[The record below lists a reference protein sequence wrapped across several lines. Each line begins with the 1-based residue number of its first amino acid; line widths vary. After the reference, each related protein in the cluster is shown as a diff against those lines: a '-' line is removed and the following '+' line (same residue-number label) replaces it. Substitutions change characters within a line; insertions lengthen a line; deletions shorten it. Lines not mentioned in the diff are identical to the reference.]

1 MAVDLPA
8 EVDTLIV
15 GMFPSI
21 PRPAANRSIG
31 NGPSALILSY
41 ILHGHI
47 PVYDPD
53 SPHPDAL
60 LHEKLKQNQLLTD
73 LDVDYLT
80 EHFLASR
87 YSYSTQ
93 ALPVN
98 VLLDALIRPYGET
111 EGTTTCVKWK
121 YDPSKAVSHLVVGNT
136 KAAGGQ
142 WVDNPVQASWD
153 IGTLSYA
160 GMLSLPGY
168 SFAAHYERTHGRPLP
183 FYLRPTRKD
192 VAAYFAAYP
201 AQVGISGAIH
211 NAIEVSGIERVAN
224 GFYVASHGI
233 RCQRVVLASGIFSQL
248 IPPRSLLQPLTML
261 PSMLPTPTDLPLLVI
276 GSGFSAA
283 DVIISANPGQ
293 KLIHIFKWDPS
304 KHPSPLRA
312 CHSDSYPEYAGVYK
326 RMKLCAVS
334 TIACRQKRPRP
345 SRTKSATFDLNRN
358 WDMTYEGLPNTMVT
372 AVKMAEDDKSAIIT
386 LQAHDGQIL
395 ERQIC
400 AMTYVVGRRG
410 AMGYLSPAIQ
420 QELLPDSSPDLISGS
435 TFREKAHQD
444 MEMAKDIFIIGSLTG
459 DSLIRFSYGSCA
471 YTAGKIL
478 KRCRDSDDDV
488 DSCGSDDFMSKRSSR
503 GSPLVPAMNGLDGH
517 NSPTTETAVD
527 QLERIRTA

>member
-1 MAVDLPA
+1 
-8 EVDTLIV
+8 
-15 GMFPSI
+15 
-21 PRPAANRSIG
+21 
-31 NGPSALILSY
+31 LILSY

-47 PVYDPD
+47 PVCDLD
-53 SPHPDAL
+53 NPHPDAL
-60 LHEKLKQNQLLTD
+60 LHEKLKQNQLLTE

-111 EGTTTCVKWK
+111 EGTATCVKWN
-121 YDPSKAVSHLVVGNT
+121 YTPSKVVSHLVVGNT

-168 SFAAHYERTHGRPLP
+168 SFAEHYQISHGRPLP
-183 FYLRPTRKD
+183 FYLRPTRRE

-201 AQVGISGAIH
+201 AQVGISDAIH
-211 NAIEVSGIERVAN
+211 NGVEVAGIERQGN
-224 GFYVASHGI
+224 GFYVASHRI
-233 RCQRVVLASGIFSQL
+233 RCQRIVLASGIFSKL
-248 IPPRSLLQPLTML
+248 IPPRPLLEPLTML
-261 PSMLPTPTDLPLLVI
+261 PPIPSTPTDLPLLVI

-304 KHPSPLRA
+304 NHPSPLRA

-326 RMKLCAVS
+326 RMKLCALS
-334 TIACRQKRPRP
+334 AIASRQKRPRP
-345 SRTKSATFDLNRN
+345 SRAKSATFDLNRN
-358 WDMTYEGLPNTMVT
+358 WDLTYEGLPNTMVT
-372 AVKMAEDDKSAIIT
+372 AVKMSDNGKSATIT
-386 LQAHDGQIL
+386 LQAHDGHIL

-410 AMGYLSPAIQ
+410 GMGYLSPAIQ
-420 QELLPDSSPDLISGS
+420 RELLPLQTTRANSGLISGS
-435 TFREKAHQD
+435 TFRERAHED
-444 MEMAKDIFIIGSLTG
+444 MEIAKDIFIIGSLTG

-478 KRCRDSDDDV
+478 KRSRDSDDEIE
-488 DSCGSDDFMSKRSSR
+488 SCGSDDVMSKRSSR

-517 NSPTTETAVD
+517 NSPVVETAAD
-527 QLERIRTA
+527 QLDRVRTG